1 MMDYI
6 EEKSSEEMSKII
18 KNIEKYLITNEH
30 ENAFAMFL
38 LHAKRMNSLDRDI
51 LIKHFNQ
58 YFRNKYIGI

>member
-1 MMDYI
+1 MEYI
-6 EEKSSEEMSKII
+6 EEKSAEEMSGII

-30 ENAFAMFL
+30 ENAFTMFL
-38 LHAKRMNSLDRDI
+38 LHSKRMNSLDRDI

>member
-1 MMDYI
+1 MEYI
-6 EEKSSEEMSKII
+6 EEKSAEEMSRII
-18 KNIEKYLITNEH
+18 KNIEKYLITNEN

-38 LHAKRMNSLDRDI
+38 LHAERINSLDRDI